1 MKKINKLQKSI
12 LGGPWEQITIQ
23 HLCDWNIDR
32 EAAASLE
39 ISKGGGEMTLSEKNL
54 ECLLV
59 LNFDTLRFL
68 ITTEKENENH
78 KNLNFFLGSFLYPPI
93 KHFKRKFWK

>member
-1 MKKINKLQKSI
+1 
-12 LGGPWEQITIQ
+12 
-23 HLCDWNIDR
+23 
-32 EAAASLE
+32 
-39 ISKGGGEMTLSEKNL
+39 MTLSEKNL

-78 KNLNFFLGSFLYPPI
+78 KNLNFFLGSFLYPPPSNI
-93 KHFKRKFWK
+93 LKGNFENNFKLDRNIFSVQA